1 MKIVVLDGYTLNPG
15 DLSWERMKSYGETII
30 YDRSEVTTIF
40 ERAEG
45 AQILITNKTPLTA
58 ETINSLPDLNY
69 IGVLATGYNV
79 VDIQAAKERGIIVSN
94 IPTYGTASVAQ
105 MVFSHILHL
114 TQHVKEHSDS
124 VMSGKWTQSVDF
136 CYWDYP
142 LIELAGKT
150 IGIVGFGRIGQKVA
164 EVAKAFSMKVLA
176 YDKFSNTMTSTIADF
191 VDIDTLFSHSDI
203 VTLHCPLFPETEGL
217 VNEDHLKLMK
227 PHAFLINTSRGP
239 LVNEQAL
246 ADALNSGTIAGAG
259 LDVVS
264 TEPILPNNPLL
275 QAKNCF
281 ITPHIAW
288 ATLDA
293 RKRLLDTAVDNIC
306 AFINHIPQNVVNR

>member
-1 MKIVVLDGYTLNPG
+1 
-15 DLSWERMKSYGETII
+15 
-30 YDRSEVTTIF
+30 
-40 ERAEG
+40 
-45 AQILITNKTPLTA
+45 
-58 ETINSLPDLNY
+58 
-69 IGVLATGYNV
+69 
-79 VDIQAAKERGIIVSN
+79 
-94 IPTYGTASVAQ
+94 
-105 MVFSHILHL
+105 
-114 TQHVKEHSDS
+114 
-124 VMSGKWTQSVDF
+124 
-136 CYWDYP
+136 
-142 LIELAGKT
+142 
-150 IGIVGFGRIGQKVA
+150 
-164 EVAKAFSMKVLA
+164 MKVIA

-217 VNEDHLKLMK
+217 VDENHLKMMK
-227 PHAFLINTSRGP
+227 SSAFLINTSRGP

-246 ADALNSGTIAGAG
+246 ADALNGGVIAGAG

-275 QAKNCF
+275 QTKNCF